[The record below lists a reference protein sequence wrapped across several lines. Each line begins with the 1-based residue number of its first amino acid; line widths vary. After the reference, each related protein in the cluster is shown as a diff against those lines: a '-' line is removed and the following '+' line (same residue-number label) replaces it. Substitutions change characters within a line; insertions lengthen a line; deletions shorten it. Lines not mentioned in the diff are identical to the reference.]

1 MAGQE
6 VVTGTVTASASV
18 QRPRCLKVNNL
29 RYKEVPARGLSWAAS
44 LCQPP
49 PAPRVML
56 RGRDPLPAAEGG
68 GEQSWCG
75 WGGSEGTP
83 QV

>member
-6 VVTGTVTASASV
+6 VVTGTVTTSASV
-18 QRPRCLKVNNL
+18 QRPRCLKINNL
-29 RYKEVPARGLSWAAS
+29 RYKEVAARDCGWAAS

-68 GEQSWCG
+68 RGAELVWVVG
-75 WGGSEGTP
+75 YEGTS
-83 QV
+83 